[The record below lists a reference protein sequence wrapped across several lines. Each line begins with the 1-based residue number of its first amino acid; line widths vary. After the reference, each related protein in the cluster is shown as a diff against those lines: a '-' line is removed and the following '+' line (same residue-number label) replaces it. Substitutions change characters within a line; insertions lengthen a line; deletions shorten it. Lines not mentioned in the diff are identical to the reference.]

1 MTAMDLGLRGA
12 RALVTAGS
20 KGIGRSCAG
29 ALVAEG
35 ARVVISS
42 RDADR
47 LATTERE
54 IGAAGHVVA
63 DLHRVEDRAQVVEKA
78 AGILGGL
85 DVLVLNFPQTAIG
98 TLDQL
103 PSGAWEAGY
112 QSVLQ
117 CAVDLMTTALPH
129 LRLSGRGRIVQITGI
144 AAREPSPGFVVSAAY
159 RSAVTAMA
167 KALSSQVAKDG
178 VTINNLAP
186 GSILTEQ
193 LRVRLEQ
200 QPDGASRLAASIP
213 AGRIGVPEDVAAAC
227 VFLCSTQASYIT
239 GQTIGIDGGALKG
252 AH

>member
-1 MTAMDLGLRGA
+1 MDLGLRGA

-20 KGIGRSCAG
+20 KGIGLSCAG

-47 LATTERE
+47 LAGAERE

-85 DVLVLNFPQTAIG
+85 DILILNFPQTAIG

-117 CAVDLMTTALPH
+117 CAVDLMTAALPH
-129 LRLSGRGRIVQITGI
+129 LRLAGRGRIVQITGI

-178 VTINNLAP
+178 ITINNLAP

-200 QPDGASRLAASIP
+200 RADGVASLAASIP
-213 AGRIGVPEDVAAAC
+213 AGRIGAPEDVAAAC

-239 GQTIGIDGGALKG
+239 GQTIGIDGGALKS

>member
-1 MTAMDLGLRGA
+1 MDLGVRGA

-20 KGIGRSCAG
+20 KGIGRACAA

-35 ARVVISS
+35 ASVVISS
-42 RDADR
+42 RDAGR
-47 LATTERE
+47 LERSERE
-54 IGAAGHVVA
+54 MGAAGHIVA
-63 DLHRVEDRAQVVEKA
+63 DLHRVEDRAQLVEKA

-85 DVLVLNFPQTAIG
+85 DILILNFPQTAIG
-98 TLDQL
+98 TVDQV
-103 PSGAWEAGY
+103 PTGAWEAGY

-117 CAVDLMTTALPH
+117 CAVDLMTAALPH

-186 GSILTEQ
+186 GHILTDQ

-200 QPDGASRLAASIP
+200 RPDGVASLAASIP
-213 AGRIGVPEDVAAAC
+213 AGRMGVAEDVAAAC

>member
-1 MTAMDLGLRGA
+1 MDLGLRGA

-20 KGIGRSCAG
+20 KGIGRSCAA

-42 RDADR
+42 RDADQ
-47 LATTERE
+47 LARTERE
-54 IGAAGHVVA
+54 ISASGHVVA
-63 DLHRVEDRAQVVEKA
+63 DLNSVNERGRLVDKA
-78 AGILGGL
+78 VRILGGL
-85 DVLVLNFPQTAIG
+85 DILILNFPQPAIG
-98 TLDQL
+98 TLDQV
-103 PSGAWEAGY
+103 PGGAWEAGY
-112 QSVLQ
+112 QSIVQ
-117 CAVDLMTTALPH
+117 CAVDLMTAALPH
-129 LRLSGRGRIVQITGI
+129 LRMAGRGRIVQITGI

-178 VTINNLAP
+178 ITINNLAP
-186 GSILTEQ
+186 GSILTDQ

-200 QPDGASRLAASIP
+200 RPDGVANLAASIP
-213 AGRIGVPEDVAAAC
+213 AGRIGAPEDVAAAC

>member
-1 MTAMDLGLRGA
+1 MDLGLRDA

-20 KGIGRSCAG
+20 KGIGRACAA

-42 RDADR
+42 RDEDQ
-47 LATTERE
+47 LARTERE
-54 IGAAGHVVA
+54 IGAAGHVIA
-63 DLHRVEDRAQVVEKA
+63 DLHRVEDRAQLVEKA
-78 AGILGGL
+78 IGMLGGL
-85 DVLVLNFPQTAIG
+85 DILILNFPQTTIG

-117 CAVDLMTTALPH
+117 CAVDLMTAALPQ
-129 LRLSGRGRIVQITGI
+129 LRRSGRGRIVQITGI

-200 QPDGASRLAASIP
+200 RPGGAAEFAATIP

>member
-1 MTAMDLGLRGA
+1 MAAMDLGLRGA

-20 KGIGRSCAG
+20 KGIGLSCAG

-47 LATTERE
+47 LARAERE

-63 DLHRVEDRAQVVEKA
+63 DLHRVEDRAQVVGKA
-78 AGILGGL
+78 VGILGAL
-85 DVLVLNFPQTAIG
+85 DILILNFPQTTIG

-117 CAVDLMTTALPH
+117 CAVDLMTAALPH

-159 RSAVTAMA
+159 RSAVPPMA
-167 KALSSQVAKDG
+167 KAASAPVGEDG
-178 VTINNLAP
+178 VPDNNRAP
-186 GSILTEQ
+186 GAILTQQ
-193 LRVRLEQ
+193 LLVRL
-200 QPDGASRLAASIP
+200 
-213 AGRIGVPEDVAAAC
+213 
-227 VFLCSTQASYIT
+227 
-239 GQTIGIDGGALKG
+239 
-252 AH
+252 

>member
-1 MTAMDLGLRGA
+1 MDLGLRGA

-20 KGIGRSCAG
+20 KGIGRSCAA
-29 ALVAEG
+29 ALAAEG

-47 LATTERE
+47 LATAERE

-63 DLHRVEDRAQVVEKA
+63 DLQRVEDRAHLIEKTVA
-78 AGILGGL
+78 ILGGL
-85 DVLVLNFPQTAIG
+85 DILILNFPQPTIG

-112 QSVLQ
+112 QSIVQ
-117 CAVDLMTTALPH
+117 NAVDLVTAALPH
-129 LRLSGRGRIVQITGI
+129 LRAGGRGRIVQITGI
-144 AAREPSPGFVVSAAY
+144 ASREPSPGFVISAAY

-167 KALSSQVAKDG
+167 KAVSSQVAKDG
-178 VTINNLAP
+178 ITINNLAP
-186 GSILTEQ
+186 GSILTDQ

-200 QPDGASRLAASIP
+200 HPDGVANLAKSIP
-213 AGRIGVPEDVAAAC
+213 AGRIGAPEDVAAAC

-239 GQTIGIDGGALKG
+239 GQTIGIDGGAAKG

>member
-1 MTAMDLGLRGA
+1 M
-12 RALVTAGS
+12 
-20 KGIGRSCAG
+20 
-29 ALVAEG
+29 
-35 ARVVISS
+35 
-42 RDADR
+42 
-47 LATTERE
+47 
-54 IGAAGHVVA
+54 
-63 DLHRVEDRAQVVEKA
+63 
-78 AGILGGL
+78 
-85 DVLVLNFPQTAIG
+85 
-98 TLDQL
+98 DQL
-103 PSGAWEAGY
+103 PSGAWESGY

-117 CAVDLMTTALPH
+117 CAVDLMTAALPH
-129 LRLSGRGRIVQITGI
+129 LRLAGRGRIVQITGI

-193 LRVRLEQ
+193 LRIRLEQ
-200 QPDGASRLAASIP
+200 RPDGAASLASSIP
-213 AGRIGVPEDVAAAC
+213 AGRIGAPEDVAAAC